1 MKVDQC
7 YSVILQKIFHQ
18 QNLAYPQGTKQETFF
33 VHFQFHRTV
42 LVFPTAHRLS
52 GPSNKLNMGFLRV
65 PWVTFRAWLVTD
77 QFCWTST
84 WQGGDKRKRIDERGG
99 GGGGDYSR
107 EAIILNISIKGGDYS
122 RDGYY
127 SRKYGICSPP
137 SRKRKNPRYFNSQDR
152 GILP

>member
-99 GGGGDYSR
+99 GGRRLFEGGDYF
-107 EAIILNISIKGGDYS
+107 
-122 RDGYY
+122 
-127 SRKYGICSPP
+127 KYFHQRGWLFEGRLLFEEIRYLFAAFKKTKEP
-137 SRKRKNPRYFNSQDR
+137 SLF
-152 GILP
+152 